1 MRRTQLLRSHLWPAT
16 VYSPHS
22 ACTFISLCQFHT
34 FNCIAKIPAY
44 DYYKGLETMTENRN
58 REKPKV
64 SLGLCSQSST
74 YNLYLEGSVSNTATM
89 HGGMETS

>member
-1 MRRTQLLRSHLWPAT
+1 
-16 VYSPHS
+16 
-22 ACTFISLCQFHT
+22 
-34 FNCIAKIPAY
+34 
-44 DYYKGLETMTENRN
+44 MTENRN